1 MSKRKRPKKDKGSAV
16 GIDMESY
23 PNAIVVSKP
32 NGDVMFFPPRN
43 DVVVKAKSEHGHY
56 DERGNLTVTPLEIR
70 PQPGYNSKEFGL
82 D

>member
-1 MSKRKRPKKDKGSAV
+1 MRKRKRPRNDKGSAV

-23 PNAIVVSKP
+23 SNAIVVSKP
-32 NGDVMFFPPRN
+32 SGKVLFFPPRK
-43 DVVVKAKSEHGHY
+43 DIVVGARSEHGHY

-70 PQPGYNSKEFGL
+70 PQSGYNPKELGL